1 MKLLSKS
8 YDERVESTNVLVEV
22 TIKEYLRFAPKLI
35 EKRNNEFQRRR
46 VRAAGRI
53 YSLLKEDLGKGCIVP
68 PIVLAHTDLKDYENM
83 TDDDLVRY
91 IETNAED
98 FLIIDG
104 LQRTYT
110 FMDAEPGSYDCI
122 SNLRLEIY
130 LGIRKQAVLYRM
142 LTLNSGQMP
151 MSLRHQIEILYSNYL
166 KIPTDEGI
174 KLITGA
180 DKPGKVGE
188 YNFSDVIDG
197 FHSYIRRNALPIDR
211 ETVLENIK
219 SLSGLSKSL
228 SSPRKEEQKDDLF
241 HEYLTTFHSFFTKM
255 ESLYG
260 DWKYEKSDYYEFPG
274 KPFGK
279 NVKSIFS
286 KPAVMTGFGSAVGKL
301 VDKKVIAGFKE
312 LRSIIEDPEFWHND
326 SERSLNALLITL
338 GYMRLSA
345 EKIGNSQRLFFHYF
359 FRELFNKNSDS
370 YGNIDAAVEN
380 GHDKYE
386 IEVEL

>member
-8 YDERVESTNVLVEV
+8 YDERVESSNILVEV

-35 EKRNNEFQRRR
+35 EKNDNEFQRRR
-46 VRAAGRI
+46 VGATGRI

-68 PIVLAHTDLKDYENM
+68 PIVLACTDDSVDYEKM
-83 TDDDLVRY
+83 ADDDLIRH
-91 IETNAED
+91 IEENAEN

-110 FMDAEPGSYDCI
+110 FMEIEPSIYDCI
-122 SNLRLEIY
+122 SNLKLEIY

-142 LTLNSGQMP
+142 LTLNSGQTP
-151 MSLRHQIEILYSNYL
+151 MSLRHQIEILYSDYL
-166 KIPTDEGI
+166 KNPPEGI

-180 DKPGKVGE
+180 DKPGKLGE
-188 YNFSDVIDG
+188 YNFRDVIDG

-211 ETVLENIK
+211 QTVLENTR
-219 SLSGLSKSL
+219 SLSGLSKSFAYL
-228 SSPRKEEQKDDLF
+228 QKEDQKDDLF
-241 HEYLTTFHSFFTKM
+241 HEYLTTFHSFVAKM

-260 DWKYEKSDYYEFPG
+260 DWKYEGSDYHEFSG
-274 KPFGK
+274 KPFGRD
-279 NVKSIFS
+279 VKSIFLKS
-286 KPAVMTGFGSAVGKL
+286 AVMTGFGSAVGKL
-301 VDKKVIAGFKE
+301 MDNKIIAGFKE
-312 LRSIIEDPEFWHND
+312 MRSVIEYPGFWHND

-338 GYMRLSA
+338 SYMRLSA
-345 EKIGNSQRLFFHYF
+345 KKIGNTQRLFFHYF
-359 FRELFNKNSDS
+359 FRELFNKESES
-370 YGNIDAAVEN
+370 YGNIDEAIEN